1 MAKTLQK
8 QKEVLTL
15 GKYDEIHPIISFD
28 SMGNSAEW
36 ITEALHKLA
45 FKELLN
51 RTALS
56 AWCWSRRVENVF
68 KANGITTVRDVIYI
82 SLTSVNRL
90 SRCGFKTRRE
100 VYDTFLKE
108 YNIKLNQWNPEHHWD
123 KYAAIPQDEE

>member
-15 GKYDEIHPIISFD
+15 GRYDEIRPISFENMD
-28 SMGNSAEW
+28 KDVEW
-36 ITEALHKLA
+36 ITEALHKIM
-45 FKELLN
+45 FKEFLS

-68 KANGITTVRDVIYI
+68 KANHIDTVRDIIYV
-82 SLTSVNRL
+82 SLTNVNRL

-123 KYAAIPQDEE
+123 KYTSVPQDEE